1 MKKFTI
7 IFAMA
12 VIFFTGCGMRGT
24 AYVYPLASNDTPH
37 RVIIDQIGREVA
49 LPEGPLTL
57 GMSRRTAIFL
67 AINAGALDNI
77 VNVGGFATG
86 SMLCDA
92 VPQLRENAVATGL
105 NSHVNIEELANVMPD
120 VFLVSIGDM
129 HAILDEIE
137 MLGIATVVIDPED
150 FDKILETLEIIG
162 YLAGTEEH
170 VQEVIAAFN
179 QNMDLVAQRVAQAQ
193 RTPTAIVLGNAPLA
207 VHPPSMLQTHLVEA
221 AGGFNLAYQLEGNFF
236 VDVNIEE
243 ILSWNPEYIFIT
255 AFGGLQPE
263 DILEDPRFAPVQAVL
278 DGNVFKFPSVADWWD
293 TPSAAVSLGVMWATH
308 KMHPDL
314 ISFEELEAAVAH
326 MYSLTFGGHFGMDYF
341 GF

>member
-1 MKKFTI
+1 MKRFVLI
-7 IFAMA
+7 LIVLIMVFAA
-12 VIFFTGCGMRGT
+12 CGMAGT
-24 AYVYPLASNDTPH
+24 GYVHPPEDDVPQQRT
-37 RVIIDQIGREVA
+37 IIDQMGREVV
-49 LPEGPLTL
+49 LPEGRLTL

-120 VFLVSIGDM
+120 VFLVSIGDA
-129 HAILDEIE
+129 HAILDNIE
-137 MLGIATVVIDPED
+137 MLGIAAVVIDPED

-162 YLAGTEEH
+162 YLAGTEDH
-170 VQEVIAAFN
+170 VQQVIAAFN
-179 QNMDLVAQRVAQAQ
+179 QNMDLVAQRVADVQ
-193 RTPTAIVLGNAPLA
+193 RKPTAIVLGNAPLA
-207 VHPPSMLQTHLVEA
+207 VHPPSMLQTHLIEV
-221 AGGFNLAYQLEGNFF
+221 AGAVNLAYQLEGNFY
-236 VDVNIEE
+236 VEVNIEE

-255 AFGGLQPE
+255 AFGGLWPE
-263 DILEDPRFAPVQAVL
+263 DILEDPRFSAVQAVV

-308 KMHPDL
+308 VMHPEL
-314 ISFEELEAAVAH
+314 ITFEELEAAVTH
-326 MYSLTFGGHFGMDYF
+326 MYSLTFGGYFGMDYF